1 MTTAITP
8 RSLDED
14 LLEPD
19 KPTKPWFSPEKR
31 WALFAVTGVAIL
43 SITRVLSG
51 ATDLTSSG
59 LTTETL
65 RLTVPFAL
73 AALGGLFSERAGVV
87 NIGLEGMMI
96 LGTWFGAY
104 GGWHW
109 GVWGGL
115 AFGMLGGALGG
126 GLHATATVIFKVDH
140 IISGVAINLLAPGLC
155 RYLSAAVY
163 ANVGEGAGVRQSPP
177 VSGDF
182 PTITIW
188 PLSNALGS
196 IEQHHWFFISDAA
209 GMARGLITD
218 LSLFTLGAIFLVP
231 IIWWILWRTT
241 FGLRLRSVGE
251 SPWASESVG
260 VKVIRTKFIAVVISG
275 LLAGMAGVFI
285 VTVTTSTYSE
295 GQTGGR
301 GYIALAA
308 LIFGNWRPVSAVGA
322 ATLFGYSD
330 AVRLRGANGVAVH
343 AFLLTG
349 AIATTL
355 IAIIAAVQGRW
366 KSAALSGSVS
376 TVLWIWYLS
385 TDSLPKEFLPYTPYI
400 VTLVVAAT
408 ALRKLRMPQALGAI
422 FTKGEAQ

>member
-1 MTTAITP
+1 M
-8 RSLDED
+8 
-14 LLEPD
+14 
-19 KPTKPWFSPEKR
+19 
-31 WALFAVTGVAIL
+31 
-43 SITRVLSG
+43 
-51 ATDLTSSG
+51 
-59 LTTETL
+59 
-65 RLTVPFAL
+65 
-73 AALGGLFSERAGVV
+73 
-87 NIGLEGMMI
+87 
-96 LGTWFGAY
+96 
-104 GGWHW
+104 
-109 GVWGGL
+109 
-115 AFGMLGGALGG
+115 
-126 GLHATATVIFKVDH
+126 
-140 IISGVAINLLAPGLC
+140 
-155 RYLSAAVY
+155 
-163 ANVGEGAGVRQSPP
+163 
-177 VSGDF
+177 
-182 PTITIW
+182 
-188 PLSNALGS
+188 
-196 IEQHHWFFISDAA
+196 
-209 GMARGLITD
+209 
-218 LSLFTLGAIFLVP
+218 
-231 IIWWILWRTT
+231 WWLLWRTT

-251 SPWASESVG
+251 NPWAAESVG
-260 VKVIRTKFIAVVISG
+260 IKVMRTKFVAVVISG
-275 LLAGMAGVFI
+275 VLAGLAGVFI